1 MQILEKRH
9 RRIDKLHYVN
19 ISEFLFLFL
28 MEHILKK
35 FLPLLTA
42 FFLSSWNR
50 KWRLDTKS
58 HLLPSWSKPSFN
70 LCGNAYEILLFYK
83 GAVIIFIFQTWTLR
97 LQETWG
103 FKLLNILL
111 TSLLRVEN
119 KYGLRTQ
126 CGWPEYSLFPSY
138 AASITVFPTLVK
150 SMPLTSQHSPHPT
163 SLHSEVF
170 IFPYKVPLFE
180 KSQYLLLK
188 KCLSSLPFI
197 DFVKLPFLDSGCL
210 FKK

>member
-1 MQILEKRH
+1 MQILKKRH
-9 RRIDKLHYVN
+9 RRIDKLHYMS

-50 KWRLDTKS
+50 KWRLDMKS
-58 HLLPSWSKPSFN
+58 HLFPSWSKLSFN
-70 LCGNAYEILLFYK
+70 LCGNVYEILLFYK
-83 GAVIIFIFQTWTLR
+83 GAIIIFIFQTYTLR

-119 KYGLRTQ
+119 TYGLRTQ

-138 AASITVFPTLVK
+138 AASRTVFPTLVK
-150 SMPLTSQHSPHPT
+150 SMPLTSQYSPHPT

-188 KCLSSLPFI
+188 KMSLISPFYRFCQASFSRFWLSI
-197 DFVKLPFLDSGCL
+197 
-210 FKK
+210 